1 MKLVQE
7 LKQSSSKWIKS
18 KGYQYQ
24 NFYWQEGYGIFSVS
38 PGNVDKVS
46 SYIKG
51 QESHHKQL
59 RFKDEFRMFLQRY
72 DVEYDERFLWD

>member
-18 KGYQYQ
+18 KGLQYE

-38 PGNVDKVS
+38 PGNIDKVS
-46 SYIKG
+46 RYIKD
-51 QESHHKQL
+51 QESHHTHL
-59 RFKDEFRMFLQRY
+59 RFKDEFRMFLEKF
-72 DVEYDERFLWD
+72 DVEYDERYLWD